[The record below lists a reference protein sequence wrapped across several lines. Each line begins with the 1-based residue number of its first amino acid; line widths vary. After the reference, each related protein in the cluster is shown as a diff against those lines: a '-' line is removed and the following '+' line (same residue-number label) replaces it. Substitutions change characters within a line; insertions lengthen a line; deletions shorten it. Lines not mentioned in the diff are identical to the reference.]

1 MEGKIK
7 VVLLI
12 LVHFAML
19 QMNSQG
25 TSVKDLN
32 NGLMVPNQ
40 EQVYLHANS
49 SLVFVGEYLYYTI
62 YCLKNNTGQLSD
74 VSKIAYL
81 KLINQDKEVVLNHKI
96 ELTDGIG
103 DSNFFIPSTIPSGN
117 YKLIAYTQW
126 MLNNGREYFYSEDIT
141 ILNPYTSDQAIFRSK
156 NKNDSVVFMSKV
168 RRNSSHT
175 FLGNAPLQ
183 IELNETFYAPR
194 ESISI
199 KITSRTMEGLGNYS
213 ISVRKVDELEAKGKT
228 SAEEYQKVYPQK
240 NNIDKL
246 ILPEQRGELLMGELI
261 NSENDVHLENRAIAV
276 SFPGEDYLFKI
287 VTTDRKGQFFIN
299 VNEDYNAEE
308 IFVQVLSND
317 VEKFRIELKPEE
329 KLDLADLK
337 FEAFTLDRNM
347 DSIIKERSIY
357 NQIENAYYSSKPDTI
372 LIGKPNERFYGNGTI
387 EFVLDE
393 YTRFPSIKE
402 TFLEVIEHVWIQQN
416 KDGKQEFH
424 VRPIA
429 PYVES
434 GKSPLVFVDGLLI
447 VDHERLINLSAAKVK
462 SINISRTQHFYGT
475 ITFQGVVD
483 VTTFKSDFFKNYF
496 ADNLLSHK
504 LFKPN
509 ESKNYYHQSYEGE
522 LKDDNKR
529 LPDFRYQLIWL
540 PKFKMTKKE
549 QHIEIYSSDI
559 LGEFEISLEGFT
571 KSGIPVSLRKTF
583 FVK

>member
-141 ILNPYTSDQAIFRSK
+141 ILNPYTSDQAIFRTK

-462 SINISRTQHFYGT
+462 SINISRNQHFYGT

>member
-462 SINISRTQHFYGT
+462 SINISRNQHFYGT

>member
-416 KDGKQEFH
+416 KDEKQEFH

-462 SINISRTQHFYGT
+462 SINISRNQHFYGT